1 MSRLQGRA
9 GFSLVELLISIII
22 ISIGIVGFATAVG
35 LMATELWFGLA
46 RSAMAGDDTEPS
58 MLVADQVSEL
68 KATGAGNVTPGS
80 RVEGDYQIDW
90 TIETTQPTRM
100 KVVVTY
106 NGHDGNQRADTI
118 IAHIPD

>member
-1 MSRLQGRA
+1 MSRLPGRA

-35 LMATELWFGLA
+35 LMATELWFGL
-46 RSAMAGDDTEPS
+46 RDTELS

-68 KATGAGNVTPGS
+68 KATGASNVTPGS

-90 TIETTQPTRM
+90 TIETTEPTRM
-100 KVVVTY
+100 KVVATY

-118 IAHIPD
+118 IAHIPE